1 MAFHNYSCM
10 PEAEVMAY
18 LVENDI
24 AFFYNRHLVRFV
36 ADEQTAAD
44 VHVATGV
51 TVDVEDADPANL

>member
-24 AFFYNRHLVRFV
+24 PFFYNRHLVRFV

-44 VHVATGV
+44 VHVTTGV
-51 TVDVEDADPANL
+51 AVDVEDVAPVNL